1 MLAFASAT
9 TARRSRPFR
18 SARRNAGY
26 NLIDL
31 ARGGGILQVL
41 KTTAH
46 QTAMLAR
53 PRFTCPGTVAWA
65 NRRAARDVTR
75 LYRRMSAAH
84 VTQQSCWACEK
95 SIAERFAFASR
106 SFALSIG
113 RRRPRR
119 RRRHRHRHHH
129 RCRPRHGHGAYPTY
143 PITRWNPRTPS
154 YRLTI
159 PSHVTV
165 NVTCR
170 AVRNVLPFLHVTRYR
185 RCTSV

>member
-1 MLAFASAT
+1 VASRREMLAFASAT

-53 PRFTCPGTVAWA
+53 PRFTCPGTVARA

-75 LYRRMSAAH
+75 LYRPMSAAH
-84 VTQQSCWACEK
+84 VTQQSCWACET

-113 RRRPRR
+113 RRRPRHRHR
-119 RRRHRHRHHH
+119 RRRRRRGPH
-129 RCRPRHGHGAYPTY
+129 PTY
-143 PITRWNPRTPS
+143 PGHSLEPAHSVLTTR
-154 YRLTI
+154 
-159 PSHVTV
+159 
-165 NVTCR
+165 
-170 AVRNVLPFLHVTRYR
+170 PFLHAST
-185 RCTSV
+185 

>member
-1 MLAFASAT
+1 MASRREGDARVRKRDDRAT

-18 SARRNAGY
+18 SVRRNAGY

-31 ARGGGILQVL
+31 ARGGSILQVL

-53 PRFTCPGTVAWA
+53 PRFTCPGTVAQA

-75 LYRRMSAAH
+75 LYRPMSAAH
-84 VTQQSCWACEK
+84 VTQQSCWACET

-113 RRRPRR
+113 RRCP
-119 RRRHRHRHHH
+119 RRHRHR
-129 RCRPRHGHGAYPTY
+129 RRRRRRSPYPMY

-154 YRLTI
+154 T
-159 PSHVTV
+159 PS
-165 NVTCR
+165 
-170 AVRNVLPFLHVTRYR
+170 
-185 RCTSV
+185 